1 MTDTQKLEEVLKL
14 MVKYRVNAVKVGDI
28 EVAGVQLPII
38 EENSAD
44 KASDDEEDEDL
55 LFYSAGN

>member
-1 MTDTQKLEEVLKL
+1 MSQTKELEEILKL
-14 MVKYRVNAVKVGDI
+14 MVKYRVNVVKVGDI

-38 EENSAD
+38 EENSAV
-44 KASDDEEDEDL
+44 KPDEEDEDT